1 MGIVLFSKQGN
12 SEGNPGQK
20 ILNAQLCN
28 SPHSV
33 FCELTQ
39 CFEFQFLLEN
49 FRMMKRLKLNEYIPI
64 LHENN

>member
-12 SEGNPGQK
+12 LEGNSGRK

-33 FCELTQ
+33 FCELIQ
-39 CFEFQFLLEN
+39 WFGFQFLLEN
-49 FRMMKRLKLNEYIPI
+49 SRTMKRLQLNECVPI
-64 LHENN
+64 LHENI